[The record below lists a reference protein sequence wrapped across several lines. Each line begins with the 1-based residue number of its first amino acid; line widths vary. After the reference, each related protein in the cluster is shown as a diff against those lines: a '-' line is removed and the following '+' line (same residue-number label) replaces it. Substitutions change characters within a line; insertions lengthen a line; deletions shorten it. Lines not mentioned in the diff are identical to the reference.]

1 MKKSTIRLLAVFAL
15 LGAIPL
21 VAQAPAKSCTD
32 TIPKACAKVT
42 FLGEDGGCA
51 CFVCNPGT
59 KERKVV
65 CTNDD
70 ATKKELYRLRDE
82 SAGGKPG
89 GEAPKGSPRGTP

>member
-1 MKKSTIRLLAVFAL
+1 MKSVARLLAAL
-15 LGAIPL
+15 AILSALPL

-42 FLGEDGGCA
+42 FLGEEHDCA
-51 CFVCNPGT
+51 CFACNPST

-70 ATKKELYRLRDE
+70 ATKKALYKMRDE
-82 SAGGKPG
+82 SAGEKPK
-89 GEAPKGSPRGTP
+89 GEAPKGASR

>member
-1 MKKSTIRLLAVFAL
+1 MRLATRLCAVFAVL
-15 LGAIPL
+15 TACPL
-21 VAQAPAKSCTD
+21 VAQTPAKSCTD
-32 TIPKACAKVT
+32 AIPKVCLKVT
-42 FLGEDGGCA
+42 FLGEEKGCA

-82 SAGGKPG
+82 AAAEKPAGP
-89 GEAPKGSPRGTP
+89 PKGSPR

>member
-1 MKKSTIRLLAVFAL
+1 MRPAARMLAAFAIL
-15 LGAIPL
+15 TGSPMHG
-21 VAQAPAKSCTD
+21 QAPAKSCTD

-42 FLGEDGGCA
+42 FLGEDNGCA

-70 ATKKELYRLRDE
+70 ATKRELIRRRDE
-82 SAGGKPG
+82 AAGEKAAA
-89 GEAPKGSPRGTP
+89 APEGSPR

>member
-1 MKKSTIRLLAVFAL
+1 MKKSTLRLLAASAL
-15 LGAIPL
+15 LAAIPL

-42 FLGEDGGCA
+42 FLGEDGACA
-51 CFVCNPGT
+51 CFACNPGT

-70 ATKKELYRLRDE
+70 ATKKALYKLRDE
-82 SAGGKPG
+82 SAGEKPG
-89 GEAPKGSPRGTP
+89 GEAPKGAAR